1 MKKISYFLSLLLLAL
16 FCGCKEQEQ
25 PYVGYIII
33 ERAVLDAAEGSTTII
48 TADTDIPSEMIF
60 TMEDGVD
67 WCTVSASGKEITV
80 KATKANPDPSN
91 FRTATIQVRCGYR
104 TTSFTVL
111 QKYEGQTTL
120 QYDWTKWTATGSD
133 VEAGDGGGYSSLF
146 TDDRTEFWHSAYSGG
161 NAPLPHTLVIDMQE
175 ELECVSFAIGRR
187 ANGENN
193 YPSVKTLQLWVS
205 TDNENFTQ
213 VGGFTFAL
221 PWQAPDGTTV
231 TGTGNSPLV
240 PAEEV
245 ISLAEPVVARYVK
258 LIITETNN
266 DTGVCQVSYFKAYG
280 KI

>member
-1 MKKISYFLSLLLLAL
+1 MSLLLLAL

-33 ERAVLDAAEGSTTII
+33 ERAVLDAAEGSITTL

-146 TDDRTEFWHSAYSGG
+146 TDDRTEFGIVLIPVDMLRFLIRWSSICRKNWNVSVLPSA
-161 NAPLPHTLVIDMQE
+161 
-175 ELECVSFAIGRR
+175 
-187 ANGENN
+187 
-193 YPSVKTLQLWVS
+193 
-205 TDNENFTQ
+205 
-213 VGGFTFAL
+213 
-221 PWQAPDGTTV
+221 
-231 TGTGNSPLV
+231 
-240 PAEEV
+240 
-245 ISLAEPVVARYVK
+245 VV
-258 LIITETNN
+258 
-266 DTGVCQVSYFKAYG
+266 QMG
-280 KI
+280 KIIIRR

>member
-1 MKKISYFLSLLLLAL
+1 MKRISYFLSLLLLAL

-33 ERAVLDAAEGSTTII
+33 ERAVLDAAEGSTTTI

-80 KATKANPDPSN
+80 KATQANPDPSN
-91 FRTATIQVRCGYR
+91 YRTATIQVRCGYR

-120 QYDWTKWTATGSD
+120 QYDWTTWTATGSD
-133 VEAGDGGGYSSLF
+133 VETGDGGGYSSLF
-146 TDDRTEFWHSAYSGG
+146 TEDRTQYWHSQYSGG

-187 ANGENN
+187 VNGENN

-221 PWQAPDGTTV
+221 PWQAPDGTIV
-231 TGTGNSPLV
+231 EGNSPLV

-245 ISLAEPVVARYVK
+245 ITLTEPVVARYVK
-258 LIITETNN
+258 LVITETNN

>member
-33 ERAVLDAAEGSTTII
+33 ERAVLDAAEGSTTTI

-67 WCTVSASGKEITV
+67 WCTVSASGKEITI

-133 VEAGDGGGYSSLF
+133 VEAA
-146 TDDRTEFWHSAYSGG
+146 T
-161 NAPLPHTLVIDMQE
+161 
-175 ELECVSFAIGRR
+175 
-187 ANGENN
+187 
-193 YPSVKTLQLWVS
+193 
-205 TDNENFTQ
+205 
-213 VGGFTFAL
+213 
-221 PWQAPDGTTV
+221 
-231 TGTGNSPLV
+231 
-240 PAEEV
+240 EEV
-245 ISLAEPVVARYVK
+245 IPVCLPMTVPNSGTVLIPVEMHRFLIRWSSICRKNWNVSVLLLAVVH
-258 LIITETNN
+258 T
-266 DTGVCQVSYFKAYG
+266 G
-280 KI
+280 KIVILQ

>member
-33 ERAVLDAAEGSTTII
+33 ERAVLDAAEGSTTTI

-80 KATKANPDPSN
+80 KA
-91 FRTATIQVRCGYR
+91 

-133 VEAGDGGGYSSLF
+133 VEAGDGGGYPSLF
-146 TDDRTEFWHSAYSGG
+146 TDDRTQFWHSAYSGG

-175 ELECVSFAIGRR
+175 ELECISFAIGRR
-187 ANGENN
+187 AYGENN
-193 YPSVKTLQLWVS
+193 YPTVKTLQLWVS

-221 PWQAPDGTTV
+221 PWQAPDGTIV
-231 TGTGNSPLV
+231 TGNSPLV

-245 ISLAEPVVARYVK
+245 ISLAEPVLACYVK

>member
-1 MKKISYFLSLLLLAL
+1 MKKILYFLSLLLLAL

-33 ERAVLDAAEGSTTII
+33 ERAVLDAAEGSITTL

-120 QYDWTKWTATGSD
+120 QYDWTKWTATGS
-133 VEAGDGGGYSSLF
+133 V
-146 TDDRTEFWHSAYSGG
+146 
-161 NAPLPHTLVIDMQE
+161 M
-175 ELECVSFAIGRR
+175 
-187 ANGENN
+187 
-193 YPSVKTLQLWVS
+193 
-205 TDNENFTQ
+205 
-213 VGGFTFAL
+213 
-221 PWQAPDGTTV
+221 
-231 TGTGNSPLV
+231 
-240 PAEEV
+240 
-245 ISLAEPVVARYVK
+245 
-258 LIITETNN
+258 
-266 DTGVCQVSYFKAYG
+266 
-280 KI
+280 

>member
-33 ERAVLDAAEGSTTII
+33 ERAVLDAAEGSTTTI

-111 QKYEGQTTL
+111 
-120 QYDWTKWTATGSD
+120 
-133 VEAGDGGGYSSLF
+133 
-146 TDDRTEFWHSAYSGG
+146 
-161 NAPLPHTLVIDMQE
+161 
-175 ELECVSFAIGRR
+175 
-187 ANGENN
+187 
-193 YPSVKTLQLWVS
+193 
-205 TDNENFTQ
+205 
-213 VGGFTFAL
+213 
-221 PWQAPDGTTV
+221 
-231 TGTGNSPLV
+231 
-240 PAEEV
+240 
-245 ISLAEPVVARYVK
+245 
-258 LIITETNN
+258 
-266 DTGVCQVSYFKAYG
+266 
-280 KI
+280 